1 MTKPVLIALHEV
13 RIYLR
18 DKGDLA
24 FSLLLPVITFAL
36 LYGAFGGQDA
46 FHGTAYVVN
55 EDEGGAYSALLV
67 DRLDAQDNLDVT
79 LLSSSEA
86 DAKLDRA
93 DLLLVFYIPYGF
105 SDELAEGDQAELV
118 IKQRGNGGDDGQIVA
133 SIARSVVEDLAQEFH
148 VRAQVAEAV
157 EGQGISDEQVAATA
171 DYFIAQQ
178 HEDPTVYVR
187 EETFGGGSTDPL
199 EIFLPSILTMYVLFA
214 VTLTARAI
222 VEERRNGTLERL
234 MTTRL
239 EVKQLF
245 FGKFFAFCA
254 RGLVQTLILMLLAY
268 AVFQMFTPASFFQS
282 LVIVVV
288 FLAAVSGLGLIIAS
302 VARTED
308 QAVWIAIVFTMV
320 MVILGGTFFEL
331 PESGVLAT
339 LSNISVNTYVNEA
352 LKAVI
357 SEGRSLANVGMQLA
371 VLAGVAVVSLV
382 VSRFLFKVL
391 PGGR

>member
-1 MTKPVLIALHEV
+1 MSKPLLVALHEV

-36 LYGAFGGQDA
+36 MYGAFGGQDT
-46 FHGTAYVVN
+46 FHGTAHMVN
-55 EDEGGAYSALLV
+55 EDKGGVYSDLLV
-67 DRLDAQDNLDVT
+67 ERLDALDILDVT
-79 LLSSSEA
+79 LHSSKDA
-86 DAKLDRA
+86 DARLDRA

-105 SDELAEGDQAELV
+105 SDELSEGDQAELLV
-118 IKQRGNGGDDGQIVA
+118 KQRGNGGDEGQIVA
-133 SIARSVVEDLAQEFH
+133 SIVRSVVDDLAQEFH
-148 VRAQVAEAV
+148 VRAQVSEAV
-157 EGQGISDEQVAATA
+157 EGEGISDEQVAATV

-178 HEDPTVYVR
+178 REDPTAHVR
-187 EETFGGGSTDPL
+187 EEALGGSSDPV
-199 EIFLPSILTMYVLFA
+199 ETFLPSILTMYVLFA

-222 VEERRNGTLERL
+222 VEERRKGTLERL

-239 EVKQLF
+239 EVTQLF
-245 FGKFFAFCA
+245 TGKFLAFCA

-282 LVIVVV
+282 VAIVVV

-308 QAVWIAIVFTMV
+308 QAVWIAVVFTMV

-339 LSNISVNTYVNEA
+339 LSNVSVNTYVNEA
-352 LKAVI
+352 LRAVI
-357 SEGRSLANVGMQLA
+357 NEGRSLADVGAQLA
-371 VLAGVAVVSLV
+371 VLAVVAVVSLV
-382 VSRFLFKVL
+382 ISRFLFKVM